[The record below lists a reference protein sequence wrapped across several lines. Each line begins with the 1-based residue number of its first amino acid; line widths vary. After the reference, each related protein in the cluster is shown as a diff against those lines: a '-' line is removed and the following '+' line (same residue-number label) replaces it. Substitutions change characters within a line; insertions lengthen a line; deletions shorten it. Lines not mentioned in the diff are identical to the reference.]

1 MLIQAKFSLIFK
13 FVMAV
18 DLVRKEDGEKLN
30 LSNQIW
36 GFILQTAEENGWE
49 PEGTSLLDE
58 ETEEEKKDWDTS
70 DYSSNE
76 GQSVEEED
84 AENIANALKIY
95 LDKVDSPNPVEVEAI
110 NKFLAWVSFEDEE
123 DYFPGFEIW

>member
-1 MLIQAKFSLIFK
+1 
-13 FVMAV
+13 MAV

-58 ETEEEKKDWDTS
+58 ET
-70 DYSSNE
+70 
-76 GQSVEEED
+76 
-84 AENIANALKIY
+84 
-95 LDKVDSPNPVEVEAI
+95 
-110 NKFLAWVSFEDEE
+110 
-123 DYFPGFEIW
+123 

>member
-1 MLIQAKFSLIFK
+1 
-13 FVMAV
+13 MAV

-58 ETEEEKKDWDTS
+58 ETEEEKKI
-70 DYSSNE
+70 
-76 GQSVEEED
+76 GIPQ
-84 AENIANALKIY
+84 IIRQMK
-95 LDKVDSPNPVEVEAI
+95 DKVLREKMLKTLLMP
-110 NKFLAWVSFEDEE
+110 
-123 DYFPGFEIW
+123 

>member
-1 MLIQAKFSLIFK
+1 
-13 FVMAV
+13 MAV

-36 GFILQTAEENGWE
+36 GFILQMAEENGWE

-58 ETEEEKKDWDTS
+58 ETEEEKEDWDTS

-95 LDKVDSPNPVEVEAI
+95 LDNVDSTDPVEEEAI